1 VHQSGVI
8 AALGED
14 CLHPTLL
21 AECLELADELDLKP
35 GLGVS
40 LLWEQSTAG
49 TIADRTARAE
59 YLMR

>member
-1 VHQSGVI
+1 VI

-21 AECLELADELDLKP
+21 AECLEIADELDLKP